1 MLPSER
7 TTMSIT
13 VRCPGCGKSYQL
25 LDDQAGLRV
34 RCRECKSAFEVPRQ
48 PERLEVV
55 NKLPAARG
63 PRLPDED
70 EPVEAPPLAKKSSR
84 KRTVAWVAGLLAG
97 FFVLGIVGCG
107 GLAWWISR
115 QFRPIVEQVARPPE
129 KPPEKPPPEVA
140 KSKDPEIKI
149 PEIKLP
155 TFKDLDDAVRNLRS
169 PDRLTRLAA
178 LKYIGTQKPPADAEK
193 KKQVLAAVNAL
204 ANDEDLLIMGA
215 ANLVRINWGEFD

>member
-1 MLPSER
+1 
-7 TTMSIT
+7 MSIT

-25 LDDQAGLRV
+25 LDEQAGLRV
-34 RCRECKSAFEVPRQ
+34 RCRECKSAFEVPKQ

-55 NKLPAARG
+55 KKLPAARG

-70 EPVEAPPLAKKSSR
+70 APVEPPALARKSTTH
-84 KRTVAWVAGLLAG
+84 RTLLWVAAIFGAFLLVG
-97 FFVLGIVGCG
+97 VLGCG
-107 GLAWWISR
+107 GIAWWITK
-115 QFRPIVEQVARPPE
+115 QWRPTIEQIARPPE
-129 KPPEKPPPEVA
+129 PPPDKPPEKPPPQVA
-140 KSKDPEIKI
+140 KSKDPQITI
-149 PEIKLP
+149 PEVKLP

-178 LKYIGTQKPPADAEK
+178 LKYIGTQKPPANPEK